1 VGKRIGGVRASW
13 LIGLGVCSTWWL
25 VERPVSVAHAGEVV
39 SVSPVRAIVLGIAQ
53 DGGVPHIGC
62 RQKLCEAARRDHSL
76 RQRVASLGLV
86 DDTVGR
92 RFIVDA
98 TPDLPSQLV
107 SLNAGRVVED
117 RHRPVDGIL
126 LTHAHI
132 GHYSGLMFLGREV
145 LGAKAVPV
153 HVTPRMARFLRGNDP
168 WRQLVSLGHIQLR
181 EIAPGRE
188 LTLTPSLR
196 VTFVPVP
203 HREELSDVMGIRV
216 RGPNASL
223 LYIPDVDKWER
234 WDRDLAEEVAAVDTA
249 LLDGTF
255 ESAEEIPGRSMA
267 DIPHPLVG
275 ETVALLE
282 GVKSRVLFT
291 HLNHTNR
298 LLWDVVA
305 REALS
310 ARGFR
315 VAVDGDLLP
324 L

>member
-1 VGKRIGGVRASW
+1 VEKGIGRSRGWW
-13 LIGLGVCSTWWL
+13 LIGLGLCATWWL
-25 VERPVSVAHAGEVV
+25 VERPVSVAHAGGVV
-39 SVSPVRAIVLGIAQ
+39 PPVRAIVLGIAQ

-62 RQKLCEAARRDHSL
+62 QQKLCVAARRDCTL

-98 TPDLPSQLV
+98 TPDLPSQLA

-117 RHRPVDGIL
+117 RRRPVDGIL

-132 GHYSGLMFLGREV
+132 GHYTGLMFLGREA

-153 HVTPRMARFLRGNDP
+153 HVTPRMAKFLRDNDP
-168 WRQLVSLGHIQLR
+168 WRQIVSLGHIQLR

-188 LTLTPSLR
+188 LALTPSLR

-216 RGPNASL
+216 RGPKASL
-223 LYIPDVDKWER
+223 LYIPDVDKWQR
-234 WDRDLAEEVAAVDTA
+234 WDRDLAQEVAGVDTA
-249 LLDGTF
+249 LLDGSF
-255 ESAEEIPGRSMA
+255 ESPSEIPGRDIT

-282 GVKSRVLFT
+282 GVKRRVLFT

-298 LLWDVVA
+298 LLWDVAA

-310 ARGFR
+310 AKGFR

>member
-1 VGKRIGGVRASW
+1 MGKRIGGVRASW
-13 LIGLGVCSTWWL
+13 LIGLGLCSIGWL
-25 VERPVSVAHAGEVV
+25 AQRPVTVAHAGEVAP
-39 SVSPVRAIVLGIAQ
+39 SVRAIVLGIAQ
-53 DGGVPHIGC
+53 DGGLPHIGC
-62 RQKLCEAARRDHSL
+62 RQELCVAARKDCSL

-92 RFIVDA
+92 RFILDA

-107 SLNAGRVVED
+107 SLNSGRVVAD
-117 RHRPVDGIL
+117 RRRPVDGIL

-132 GHYSGLMFLGREV
+132 GHYSGLMFLGREA

-168 WRQLVSLGHIQLR
+168 WRQLVSLGHIELR

-196 VTFVPVP
+196 ATFVPVA

-216 RGPNASL
+216 RGPNTSL

-234 WDRDLAEEVAAVDTA
+234 WDRDLAQEVAAVDVA
-249 LLDGTF
+249 LLDGSF
-255 ESAEEIPGRSMA
+255 ESASEIPGRDIA

-275 ETVALLE
+275 ETVARLKGLR
-282 GVKSRVLFT
+282 GRVLFT

-298 LLWDVVA
+298 LLWDVAA
-305 REALS
+305 REALT
-310 ARGFR
+310 ALGFR
-315 VAVDGDLLP
+315 IAVDGDVLP